1 MARASR
7 VVVDSL
13 EPRLC
18 LAAGTFAGGYGLE
31 VYSINNV
38 TTDAAGNVYVSG
50 LFRDTAD
57 FNPSSSKTYA
67 LEAASPGGFDGFVAK
82 YTPAGGLFWVRR
94 FTDVQTSEP
103 PAMALDPRSGDVLV
117 GGRFSGTI
125 DFGKDATRKPN
136 PSSPLTLT
144 SREGFYS
151 GYFARLIATDGAT
164 KSVVPI
170 VGKGNSGDAVTGL
183 ATDAAGNV
191 YLSGTFGDVT
201 RDDDPARLT
210 SSAFVM
216 KFNSGNRWVWER
228 AFRDDSD
235 RADVFFS
242 KVISD
247 SAGNVYVAGRNA
259 GVTDYNLSSTGAD
272 TVSGDAAL
280 VLKLTTDGNFGWVG
294 GIAGDAD
301 AVRINAMTIDPAGD
315 LVVGGAF
322 TEADFNF
329 SPRKHY
335 DFVAGG
341 KGDGFVAKYS
351 GATGGVFWA
360 QQIGHEGTDPADVT
374 ADPVGEEVFAV
385 TTDAEGY
392 IYAGGSTSGAQAW
405 FRADRGGPD
414 FTATGGATPRDGFVA
429 KYNAKGRLLDAWELG
444 RLSGNAVVES
454 LGFDRRSANVFATG
468 FGNGQLDLDP
478 SDEEYLVST
487 EFNVFVVRL
496 A

>member
-18 LAAGTFAGGYGLE
+18 LAAGSFAGGYGLE

-38 TTDAAGNVYVSG
+38 VTDRAGNVYVSG

-57 FNPSSSKTYA
+57 FNPASSKAYA
-67 LEAASPGGFDGFVAK
+67 LEAASPSGFDGFVAK

-94 FTDVQTSEP
+94 FTEP
-103 PAMALDPRSGDVLV
+103 GNTEAPSMALDPKSGDVLV
-117 GGRFSGTI
+117 GGRFTGTI
-125 DFGKDATRKPN
+125 HFGRDATRKPN
-136 PSSPLTLT
+136 PDSPLTLT
-144 SREGFYS
+144 SRDGLYS
-151 GYFARLIATDGAT
+151 GYFARLSATDGAT

-170 VGKGNSGDAVTGL
+170 VGNGNSGDSVTGL
-183 ATDAAGNV
+183 ATDASGSV
-191 YLSGTFGDVT
+191 YLTGTFGDVT

-235 RADVFFS
+235 QANTFFS
-242 KVISD
+242 KVITD
-247 SAGNVYVAGRNA
+247 TAGDVYVAGRNA
-259 GVTDYNLSSTGAD
+259 GLTDYDPSSTGAD
-272 TVSGDAAL
+272 TVTGDGAL
-280 VLKLTTDGNFGWVG
+280 VLKLTTDGNFAWVG
-294 GIAGDAD
+294 GIAGSAD
-301 AVRINAMTIDPAGD
+301 DVRINAMAIDPAGD

-341 KGDGFVAKYS
+341 KADGFVAKYS

-360 QQIGHEGTDPADVT
+360 QQVGHEGTDAADVT
-374 ADPVGEEVFAV
+374 ADPAGEEVFAV

-392 IYAGGSTSGAQAW
+392 VYAGGSTSGAHAW
-405 FRADRGGPD
+405 FRADQGGPD

-429 KYNAKGRLLDAWELG
+429 KYSARGRLLDAWELG
-444 RLSGNAVVES
+444 RLSGNAVVQS
-454 LGFDRRSANVFATG
+454 LGFDRRSGNVFATG